1 MGTIES
7 KVLKLQE
14 LSKEKMDVNQ
24 IAKDIADILGNS
36 DINEKKQIAEMVGKT
51 NIETVQQKRNLQFI
65 VPHVVKE
72 LYEYEGR
79 EKDLNETIT
88 KKKEDIA
95 KKKVEPV
102 ETVSEPV
109 EQPIVEPVEPII
121 EEPIAEPVS
130 EPVVEPVVEFIRK
143 PEPKIIPNRKMEEI
157 EDAEIVES
165 NEIVEPIENTETENS
180 KSKKTDTPYA
190 AKSMTGYLNKDIHE
204 ATDENR
210 WLTFKIGD
218 PVTLIN
224 YGGERKYCGKITGFF
239 REENKDENETPKE
252 CFIFTERWNKE
263 SNKRPVYIGSFEKA
277 TPKEIRTW
285 FWIQKLRNTIRPKNT
300 EEKIQIQEEKV
311 KKIAEEKALLQ
322 KKIDEAEKNQKK

>member
-95 KKKVEPV
+95 KKKVEPI

-109 EQPIVEPVEPII
+109 VEPIVIPVEPII

-130 EPVVEPVVEFIRK
+130 EPVVEFIRK
-143 PEPKIIPNRKMEEI
+143 PEPKIIPNKKMEEI

-165 NEIVEPIENTETENS
+165 NEIVEPIENTKTKKSE
-180 KSKKTDTPYA
+180 SKKTDTPYA
-190 AKSMTGYLNKDIHE
+190 HKSMTGYLNQNIHE

-210 WLTFKIGD
+210 WITFKIGD

-224 YGGERKYCGKITGFF
+224 YGGERKYCGKITWFF
-239 REENKDENETPKE
+239 REENKNEDKDETPKAY
-252 CFIFTERWNKE
+252 FIFTERWNKE
-263 SNKRPVYIGSFEKA
+263 FNKRPVYIWSFEKA
-277 TPKEIRTW
+277 TAEEIRRW
-285 FWIQKLRNTIRPKNT
+285 FWIQRIRNTIRPKTT

-311 KKIAEEKALLQ
+311 KKIAKEKALLQ